1 MMRRFGSILM
11 VIFMLLASGGFT
23 IARHVCSSA
32 GVFVEIGLLGTRADC
47 GMALNPPACAAHP
60 TIDNPECCQNAE
72 QILSVDPY
80 TVQPLLQT
88 PAFYVINPLF
98 SAYSA
103 IFSINQLYIAS
114 PCTSDRASPFLHA
127 IDRLA
132 VICVFRK

>member
-1 MMRRFGSILM
+1 ML
-11 VIFMLLASGGFT
+11 VFMLLASGGLT

-47 GMALNPPACAAHP
+47 GMALNPPACSAHP
-60 TIDNPECCQNAE
+60 AIDNPECCQNAE

-80 TVQPLLQT
+80 TVKPLLQAS
-88 PAFYVINPLF
+88 AFYVINPLF

-103 IFSINQLYIAS
+103 VLFIQNLLISTPY
-114 PCTSDRASPFLHA
+114 THDRASPLLDA
-127 IDRLA
+127 TARLA